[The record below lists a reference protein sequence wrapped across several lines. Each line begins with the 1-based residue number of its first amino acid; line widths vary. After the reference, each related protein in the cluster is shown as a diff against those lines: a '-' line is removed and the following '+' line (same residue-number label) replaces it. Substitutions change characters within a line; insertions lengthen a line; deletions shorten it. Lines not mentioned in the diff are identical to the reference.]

1 MLDFGKWWETGIWTR
16 EIKQWKPNV
25 EVLQIGLVLT
35 YKRKGCMGISVF
47 PGWYADLF
55 FSR

>member
-1 MLDFGKWWETGIWTR
+1 MLDFGKWWETGIWTG

-55 FSR
+55 FSQ